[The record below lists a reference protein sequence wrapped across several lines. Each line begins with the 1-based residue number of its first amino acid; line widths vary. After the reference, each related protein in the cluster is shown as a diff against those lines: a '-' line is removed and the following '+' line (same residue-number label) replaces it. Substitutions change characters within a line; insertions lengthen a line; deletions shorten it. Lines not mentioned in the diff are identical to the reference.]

1 MFDLFS
7 FYQWIY
13 QPFKQVD
20 CEVACLFSLSTLE
33 VRGIQGSKTLERQ
46 SNPWEGG
53 YGSRGPTWGRSRWR
67 NKKDGELLGG
77 DSSPVV
83 KSNAWPGLSRGE
95 VIPRDELYAKIAR
108 SEVFSSW
115 GKDCPNIQMLNA
127 QLLNDAWRERIVIV
141 NAHTHTL
148 NMCVC

>member
-1 MFDLFS
+1 M
-7 FYQWIY
+7 
-13 QPFKQVD
+13 
-20 CEVACLFSLSTLE
+20 
-33 VRGIQGSKTLERQ
+33 
-46 SNPWEGG
+46 
-53 YGSRGPTWGRSRWR
+53 
-67 NKKDGELLGG
+67 GG

-95 VIPRDELYAKIAR
+95 VIPRDELYAKIER

-141 NAHTHTL
+141 NAHTHTHLICVYVSQGFTL
-148 NMCVC
+148 NISKGQERKQREKWISESGAVVPEEIPKRPPSPGYNRNKIV